1 MTKPDPTPHTPW
13 LQEPAP
19 WVPEPTPTGRAILRL
34 WIEEQLRLVAAA
46 RERRSIS
53 RWARHSAKKADGRG
67 AEAAVAKDGGAE
79 DGVATR
85 QLEQRKSRQRR
96 SRGDGVAGAD
106 PSSSH
111 SPPSP
116 PAR

>member
-19 WVPEPTPTGRAILRL
+19 WVPEPTPTGRMILRL

-53 RWARHSAKKADGRG
+53 RWARHAAKKGTGAQADGAG
-67 AEAAVAKDGGAE
+67 A
-79 DGVATR
+79 R
-85 QLEQRKSRQRR
+85 QVRQRKSRHFRA
-96 SRGDGVAGAD
+96 GGGGAAGAD
-106 PSSSH
+106 RSSSH
-111 SPPSP
+111 SPLSP
-116 PAR
+116 PAM

>member
-1 MTKPDPTPHTPW
+1 MTKPDRTPHTPW
-13 LQEPAP
+13 LQEPAS
-19 WVPEPTPTGRAILRL
+19 WVPEPSPTGRAILRL

-53 RWARHSAKKADGRG
+53 AWARHPAKR
-67 AEAAVAKDGGAE
+67 AEHKRLAATDQVM
-79 DGVATR
+79 
-85 QLEQRKSRQRR
+85 QRKSRHRR
-96 SRGDGVAGAD
+96 SGGGGAAGAD
-106 PSSSH
+106 PSSNH